1 MRRIRIL
8 LEALAFALC
17 LVIVVGALGLIVVD
31 RSGLIR
37 DLIAERARI
46 VLGDDADGLEIGSA
60 RLHWSDPGLRLTDI
74 RLVDREGLETLEVES
89 LRVRLAL
96 FPFGVSSIELDGARI
111 TLSRGGLD
119 IIERSRGRGA
129 ASEDGAP
136 LAVDWSESRLPE
148 LRIADVELAI
158 DSRDLLPVEPE
169 WRSTLCDLSLSSV
182 PRADGRPWIN
192 GQIVPRPRPDR
203 RLAPIRFTGSVN
215 PAGEIA
221 IQASS
226 LDLGI
231 EVDALP
237 SFLRERVALV
247 GPWSARADMEASL
260 RFSGLDPI
268 PAWSDL
274 RLRMD
279 GFEAQDEIAE
289 TTPRDVV
296 LVANARFD
304 RDGGLDDRLLSIA
317 AEGRGSWRGAPFEA
331 EFAAGRAAPSDTSI
345 TGNLRL
351 ERVPLDDVT
360 IEMVGDLLGEKLGL
374 EETRGITMRTL
385 AALGLRGHCEI
396 LADFA
401 RGRIDSDSSPPRTRV
416 TAVAIPREGAT
427 LEYLGWPR
435 ADKPPIAFPVP
446 LEIDTGQ
453 VVVAVDTAAD
463 RLVQVGFSEL
473 AGRVG
478 DGRAEVSGQL
488 STPPGSDGGDGARP
502 ELRLSILAPE
512 LDVDSDVRRGLA
524 GLGLDYDVL
533 QEFDPRGGRVAG
545 RLELEQRTD
554 DPIPLLSLD
563 FDLQNVVGRWDRLQ
577 IPVDGLRGEVD
588 LRFSRTVQ
596 EIPPE
601 ADPPSL
607 KPILRRAF
615 GARVALE
622 GRDPDEARV
631 SVDFGV
637 RDPSV
642 GDDPRA
648 ATSSLRGVKITA
660 RDVPT
665 NGATRAVVEELDGLG
680 EVLRSV
686 SLEGSVDASVRSVL
700 WGQDV
705 PRSLTIAVEPR
716 SLGVESPTGIA
727 VSQPHGTLQ
736 VDLSG
741 VTEKD
746 EPEPRPEESPSEG
759 SPSEEPLRIRS
770 RMRAS
775 TAGMRDLYVEAD
787 LTTEAADGAP
797 AGALEVV
804 GTGVD
809 PFDPIWIELLE
820 GEPEASA
827 DLAAL
832 QELDPTGLVDVALVQ
847 PFTQEFLPLGPPSVL
862 VGLRRNSLRRDH
874 VEVAELRGEIATDL
888 STASIPEL
896 SGTVAGTPV
905 TLQAVRLLPEERLD
919 DLDRPSRAL
928 LDRTLP
934 SALTEYVVT
943 ARVDLES
950 ARVDS
955 DLVARVTDSESSGDW
970 QILLDADDALLLVA
984 LPRSGEPALGVSG
997 LFRPHDLRFTNNF
1010 RLSSAE
1016 LDLQHLIVDGASV
1029 RGIGR
1034 VDKAFGDASGLVID
1048 NAGATISYVEGRL
1061 TLDGLDAGLAGGRIQ
1076 GQQIRVDGRST
1087 GARAASFELMPPYR
1101 FDLALQFSGIDV
1113 NAVLSEVLS
1122 SNSADAGLLRGNLQL
1137 IGQPDDPLGL
1147 EGTGFLALDDARLYS
1162 IPVVRAL
1169 FKQLGFDASATFD
1182 WMRTSIEIRD
1192 GELRMTDAV
1201 ARSPLLRLVGGGTLG
1216 LDGRLEHDF
1225 DLTYSLVDKLFVLNQ
1240 LIYWLQSNLLR
1251 IAVRGDMTRP
1261 RVILTNPVLDLFGR
1275 SRQMP
1280 PRLPFPRRQDLPARF

>member
-1 MRRIRIL
+1 
-8 LEALAFALC
+8 
-17 LVIVVGALGLIVVD
+17 
-31 RSGLIR
+31 
-37 DLIAERARI
+37 
-46 VLGDDADGLEIGSA
+46 
-60 RLHWSDPGLRLTDI
+60 
-74 RLVDREGLETLEVES
+74 
-89 LRVRLAL
+89 
-96 FPFGVSSIELDGARI
+96 
-111 TLSRGGLD
+111 
-119 IIERSRGRGA
+119 
-129 ASEDGAP
+129 
-136 LAVDWSESRLPE
+136 
-148 LRIADVELAI
+148 
-158 DSRDLLPVEPE
+158 
-169 WRSTLCDLSLSSV
+169 
-182 PRADGRPWIN
+182 
-192 GQIVPRPRPDR
+192 
-203 RLAPIRFTGSVN
+203 
-215 PAGEIA
+215 
-221 IQASS
+221 
-226 LDLGI
+226 
-231 EVDALP
+231 
-237 SFLRERVALV
+237 
-247 GPWSARADMEASL
+247 
-260 RFSGLDPI
+260 
-268 PAWSDL
+268 
-274 RLRMD
+274 
-279 GFEAQDEIAE
+279 
-289 TTPRDVV
+289 
-296 LVANARFD
+296 
-304 RDGGLDDRLLSIA
+304 
-317 AEGRGSWRGAPFEA
+317 
-331 EFAAGRAAPSDTSI
+331 
-345 TGNLRL
+345 
-351 ERVPLDDVT
+351 
-360 IEMVGDLLGEKLGL
+360 
-374 EETRGITMRTL
+374 
-385 AALGLRGHCEI
+385 
-396 LADFA
+396 
-401 RGRIDSDSSPPRTRV
+401 
-416 TAVAIPREGAT
+416 
-427 LEYLGWPR
+427 
-435 ADKPPIAFPVP
+435 
-446 LEIDTGQ
+446 
-453 VVVAVDTAAD
+453 
-463 RLVQVGFSEL
+463 
-473 AGRVG
+473 
-478 DGRAEVSGQL
+478 
-488 STPPGSDGGDGARP
+488 
-502 ELRLSILAPE
+502 
-512 LDVDSDVRRGLA
+512 
-524 GLGLDYDVL
+524 
-533 QEFDPRGGRVAG
+533 
-545 RLELEQRTD
+545 
-554 DPIPLLSLD
+554 
-563 FDLQNVVGRWDRLQ
+563 
-577 IPVDGLRGEVD
+577 
-588 LRFSRTVQ
+588 
-596 EIPPE
+596 
-601 ADPPSL
+601 
-607 KPILRRAF
+607 
-615 GARVALE
+615 
-622 GRDPDEARV
+622 
-631 SVDFGV
+631 
-637 RDPSV
+637 
-642 GDDPRA
+642 
-648 ATSSLRGVKITA
+648 
-660 RDVPT
+660 
-665 NGATRAVVEELDGLG
+665 
-680 EVLRSV
+680 
-686 SLEGSVDASVRSVL
+686 
-700 WGQDV
+700 
-705 PRSLTIAVEPR
+705 
-716 SLGVESPTGIA
+716 
-727 VSQPHGTLQ
+727 
-736 VDLSG
+736 
-741 VTEKD
+741 
-746 EPEPRPEESPSEG
+746 
-759 SPSEEPLRIRS
+759 
-770 RMRAS
+770 
-775 TAGMRDLYVEAD
+775 MRDLYVEAD

-1280 PRLPFPRRQDLPARF
+1280 PRLPFPR